1 LKLISVESDKCHS
14 CVFLK
19 CLNLWYQNELYMKS
33 IVAKAL
39 FNSYSYSEYRKLV
52 ADLLS
57 EGKST
62 GDQQSESLTH
72 YTSLNEARMNRL
84 EKTIKISEEA
94 IDKLQKLENHYIW
107 LVISEGW
114 CGDAAQILPIIN
126 KMANESNKK
135 VDLRIVLRDAN
146 DDLMSHYLTNGGR
159 AIPKVIII
167 CKEAGIVRA
176 DWGPR
181 PKGATELMT
190 NYKRDFGV
198 IDDKI
203 KTDLQLW
210 YLADKGFS
218 VQSELLEIMENIK
231 YNRL

>member
-1 LKLISVESDKCHS
+1 
-14 CVFLK
+14 
-19 CLNLWYQNELYMKS
+19 MKS

-52 ADLLS
+52 TDLLS

-84 EKTIKISEEA
+84 EKTIKISEDV
-94 IDKLQKLENHYIW
+94 ISKLQQLNNHYIW

-126 KMANESNKK
+126 KMALESNKK
-135 VDLRIVLRDAN
+135 VDLRIVLRDQN
-146 DDLMSHYLTNGGR
+146 DEFMGQYLTNGGR
-159 AIPKVIII
+159 AIPKVIIV

-181 PKGATELMT
+181 PKGATELLT

-198 IDDKI
+198 IDEKI

-210 YLADKGFS
+210 YLADKGIS
-218 VQSELLEIMENIK
+218 VQEELLEIMENIK